1 MLGTDRTSH
10 DVVAARM
17 RLAVLRLAR
26 RLRQQAAG
34 SDLSPS
40 MLSALSSVER
50 FEPITLGDLAAAER
64 VQPPTMT
71 KIVARLEE
79 AGLVLR
85 EPDPVDGRVSR
96 VRLSRAGRRQMASN
110 RSRKDAYLVGLL
122 RTLPDADVRKL
133 ADAMTV
139 LEKVLEDRR

>member
-1 MLGTDRTSH
+1 MLDTDRTSH
-10 DVVAARM
+10 AVVAARI

-50 FEPITLGDLAAAER
+50 FGPVTLGDLAAAER

-71 KIVARLEE
+71 KVVARLEE
-79 AGLVLR
+79 AGLVLKDLDAEDR
-85 EPDPVDGRVSR
+85 RVSR
-96 VRLSRAGRRQMASN
+96 VRLSRAGRRQVASN

-122 RTLPDADVRKL
+122 QTLSEADVRKL

-139 LEKVLEDRR
+139 LEKLLEERR